1 MRIRYTE
8 PALFEL
14 NASISYFLRV
24 APSVVSDFTAS
35 IDKALAQVLEHPYSA
50 QETEMPGIRRISIRR
65 FRYLVFYTVE
75 GDEIVVLHVRH
86 GARQRPWEEQ

>member
-50 QETEMPGIRRISIRR
+50 QETEIAGHSADIRPSISISR
-65 FRYLVFYTVE
+65 
-75 GDEIVVLHVRH
+75 VLYGR
-86 GARQRPWEEQ
+86 GR